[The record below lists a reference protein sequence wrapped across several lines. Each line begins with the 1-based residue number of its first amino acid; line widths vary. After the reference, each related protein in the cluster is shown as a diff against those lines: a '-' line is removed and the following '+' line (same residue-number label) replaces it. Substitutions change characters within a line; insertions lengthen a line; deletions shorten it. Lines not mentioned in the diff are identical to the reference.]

1 MRPELWTLPVS
12 GEREQALDA
21 LFAGRPDVLSV
32 EDVAEVL
39 NVTRTNVYA
48 WLRDGVIPGYKLG
61 TTWRVLREELKAT
74 MATGA
79 NAQRPRIVSTHT
91 EESKD
96 S

>member
-1 MRPELWTLPVS
+1 MRPELWALPVS

-21 LFAGRPDVLSV
+21 LFADRPDVLSV
-32 EDVAEVL
+32 EEVAEVL

-61 TTWRVLREELKAT
+61 TTWRVLRNELKAT

-79 NAQRPRIVSTHT
+79 NAPRARAAASRT
-91 EESKD
+91 EEHEES
-96 S
+96 

>member
-1 MRPELWTLPVS
+1 MS
-12 GEREQALDA
+12 GEREHALDA

-32 EDVAEVL
+32 EEVAEVL

-61 TTWRVLREELKAT
+61 TTWRVLRDELKAT

-79 NAQRPRIVSTHT
+79 NAQRSRAVPTRV
-91 EESKD
+91 EETKES
-96 S
+96 